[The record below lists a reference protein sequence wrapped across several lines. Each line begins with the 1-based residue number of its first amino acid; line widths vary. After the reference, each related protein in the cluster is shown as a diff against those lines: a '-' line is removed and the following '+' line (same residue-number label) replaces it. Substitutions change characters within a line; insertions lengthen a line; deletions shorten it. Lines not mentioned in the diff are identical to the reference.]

1 MLSEQGI
8 ADEVADYIPEEVDRL
23 DQILTGYLAFGTDKD
38 AVVEEFDLALGVRR
52 IVAQTGDGVFEP
64 EHMRWVR
71 SLSREDYAA
80 AMEAADL
87 IVAHAGVGS
96 VVTAG
101 EYARPI
107 VLLPRR
113 AALGEHRNDHQADTA
128 GWLRDR
134 PGIYVADDETELAER
149 IAAARR
155 ADATAS
161 PPMSKTAPPEFLEKL
176 RKFVLE

>member
-1 MLSEQGI
+1 MAAPGKTGRAGI
-8 ADEVADYIPEEVDRL
+8 LGSGALIFVTIGSALPFDRL
-23 DQILTGYLAFGTDKD
+23 VQAMDDWARDNPGEDIL
-38 AVVEEFDLALGVRR
+38 
-52 IVAQTGDGVFEP
+52 AQTGDGVFEP
-64 EHMRWVR
+64 QHMRWVR

-101 EYARPI
+101 EYARPV

-113 AALGEHRNDHQADTA
+113 GALGEHRNDHQADTA

-155 ADATAS
+155 ADASTS
-161 PPMSKTAPPEFLEKL
+161 LPMSKTAPPEFLEKL